1 MQAGD
6 GALPLWPSVGRYGA
20 PLQVRGDGQGIRV
33 HGRWQGREV
42 GDVAGGPDG

>member
-6 GALPLWPSVGRYGA
+6 GGRHDWSLMGRFGA
-20 PLQVRGDGQGIRV
+20 PLQVRGDGQGIPV
-33 HGRWQGREV
+33 HGRWKGKEV